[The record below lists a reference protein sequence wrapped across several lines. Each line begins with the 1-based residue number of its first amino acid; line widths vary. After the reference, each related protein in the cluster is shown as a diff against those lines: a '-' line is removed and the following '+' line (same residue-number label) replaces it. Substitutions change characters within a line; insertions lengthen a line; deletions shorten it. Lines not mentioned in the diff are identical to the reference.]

1 MALRSKNKVS
11 AAFSMSSMTDI
22 VFLLLIFFMLTSTL
36 VTTNALDL
44 VLPNSTAQTV
54 KKQRVSVSI
63 NENFEYF
70 IDKESVELKYIEV
83 QLIDKLAGKDE
94 QVVVLRV
101 DKSVPLEYAVEVMD
115 IAYRNKFKIVLATQ
129 QKQCNFFV
137 INISEE
143 RHWERF

>member
-1 MALRSKNKVS
+1 MAIKSRNKVS

-44 VLPNSTAQTV
+44 ILPKSNAQTV
-54 KKQRVSVSI
+54 KKQRVSVSV
-63 NENFEYF
+63 NENLEYF
-70 IDKESVELKYIEV
+70 IDKDLVELKYLEA
-83 QLIDKLAGKDE
+83 QLIEKLSVQDE

-101 DKSVPLEYAVEVMD
+101 DKSVPMEHAVEVMD

-129 QKQCNFFV
+129 QKK
-137 INISEE
+137 
-143 RHWERF
+143 

>member
-70 IDKESVELKYIEV
+70 IDKEAVELKYIEA
-83 QLIDKLAGKDE
+83 QLIDKLAGQDE

-101 DKSVPLEYAVEVMD
+101 DKSVPIKYAVEVMD

-129 QKQCNFFV
+129 QK
-137 INISEE
+137 
-143 RHWERF
+143 R

>member
-1 MALRSKNKVS
+1 MALKSRNKVS

-63 NENFEYF
+63 NENLEYY
-70 IDKESVELKYIEV
+70 IDKELVELKYIEAE
-83 QLIDKLAGKDE
+83 LIEKLAGQEE

-101 DKSVPLEYAVEVMD
+101 DKAVAIEHAVAVMD

-129 QKQCNFFV
+129 QKK
-137 INISEE
+137 
-143 RHWERF
+143 

>member
-44 VLPNSTAQTV
+44 VLPKSNAQTV

-70 IDKESVELKYIEV
+70 IDKESIELKYLEAKLIEN
-83 QLIDKLAGKDE
+83 LAAQEE

-101 DKSVPLEYAVEVMD
+101 DKSVPVEYAVEVMD

-129 QKQCNFFV
+129 QKK
-137 INISEE
+137 
-143 RHWERF
+143 

>member
-1 MALRSKNKVS
+1 MALRSKNKIS
-11 AAFSMSSMTDI
+11 AVFSMSSMTDI

-44 VLPNSTAQTV
+44 VLPKSNAQTV

-63 NENFEYF
+63 NKNFEYF
-70 IDKESVELKYIEV
+70 VDKESTELKYLEAKLIENLSA
-83 QLIDKLAGKDE
+83 QEE

-101 DKSVPLEYAVEVMD
+101 DKSVPVEYAVEVMD

-129 QKQCNFFV
+129 QKK
-137 INISEE
+137 
-143 RHWERF
+143 

>member
-70 IDKESVELKYIEV
+70 IDKEALELKYIEA
-83 QLIDKLAGKDE
+83 QLIDKLAGQDE

-101 DKSVPLEYAVEVMD
+101 DKSVPIEYAVEVMD

-129 QKQCNFFV
+129 QK
-137 INISEE
+137 
-143 RHWERF
+143 R

>member
-70 IDKESVELKYIEV
+70 IDKEALELKYIEAK
-83 QLIDKLAGKDE
+83 LIDKLAGQDE

-101 DKSVPLEYAVEVMD
+101 DKSVPIEYAVEVMD

-129 QKQCNFFV
+129 QK
-137 INISEE
+137 
-143 RHWERF
+143 R